1 MHIVRFQVFKDK
13 LLRNFRNKCCIILID
28 LQRVVLCMSCY
39 ECCYCTWVLHKLLLV
54 SHNTSVLC
62 RQDGF
67 YDGYYERNRF
77 DESREIFDRRFPPLP
92 PRDLGPSLRGRDFL
106 PPPPLPPRPRDPL
119 PPPPPLGLRGPSS
132 SLRDSSSFDRGS
144 SDYGIFSRRSP
155 SASATPPNRF
165 R

>member
-1 MHIVRFQVFKDK
+1 VY
-13 LLRNFRNKCCIILID
+13 LIILVHI
-28 LQRVVLCMSCY
+28 LC
-39 ECCYCTWVLHKLLLV
+39 W
-54 SHNTSVLC
+54 
-62 RQDGF
+62 QDSF
-67 YDGYYERNRF
+67 YDGYYDRNRF

-106 PPPPLPPRPRDPL
+106 PPPPLPPRRDPL

-132 SLRDSSSFDRGS
+132 SLRDTPSFDRGS

-155 SASATPPNRF
+155 SASAAPPNRF